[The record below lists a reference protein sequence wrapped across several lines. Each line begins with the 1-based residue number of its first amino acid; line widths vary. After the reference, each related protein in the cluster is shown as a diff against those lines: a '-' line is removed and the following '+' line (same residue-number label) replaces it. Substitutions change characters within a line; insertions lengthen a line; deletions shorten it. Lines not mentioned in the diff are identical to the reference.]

1 MLVLSRKTN
10 ESIMIDHNIKV
21 VVLEIQGNKVRLGF
35 EAPQDVPIHREE
47 LQAKT
52 RQDHPVT
59 WDVLPTSG
67 SLGIVERD

>member
-35 EAPQDVPIHREE
+35 EAPQDVPIHRAE

-59 WDVLPTSG
+59 WDVLPASG
-67 SLGIVERD
+67 SLADC